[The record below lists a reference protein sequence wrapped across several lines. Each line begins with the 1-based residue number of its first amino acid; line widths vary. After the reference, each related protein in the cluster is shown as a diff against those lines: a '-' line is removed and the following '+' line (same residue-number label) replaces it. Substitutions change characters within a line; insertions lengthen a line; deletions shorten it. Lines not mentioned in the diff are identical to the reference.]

1 MGIVTEA
8 GFYNGKFLK
17 AGQFDKAEVEATA
30 TGVDVAP
37 GENGAVDL
45 DAMTKDE
52 LLAEAKKR
60 NVEVKATDTK
70 AEIIK
75 VLEAK

>member
-1 MGIVTEA
+1 MGKMVTEA
-8 GFYNGKFLK
+8 GFYDGKFRK
-17 AGQFDKAEVEATA
+17 AGQYHNGPQSDDISVESGGTA
-30 TGVDVAP
+30 PA
-37 GENGAVDL
+37 DL

-75 VLEAK
+75 AIEAK